1 MNQTKGNEPMS
12 ANELRIIKST
22 EIIPVDHP
30 VFLLY
35 GQPGICKTSLGYS
48 AKDPLILDFDNG
60 AHRAANRR
68 DTLVINSWSDA
79 SALPEHATALA
90 PYSTIVVDTVGRAL
104 DAILAHIA
112 LTEPKK
118 APAGNPT
125 QQGWG
130 TLKNYFRN
138 WMNALRGLGKDV
150 ILIAHDKEDKDND
163 IRIVRPDILGGS
175 YAEVFKIADFVGYV
189 SMVGKQRILDFSPT
203 DKWIG
208 KNPAQ
213 WQPFAVPPVEKAR
226 TFLAQLVD
234 QGREALGKTSQ
245 ASASTAQIVQDWT
258 LAIAGYTMAEEFSRA
273 VPQIKSLNATLYPQ
287 VAKLL
292 MDRASALGF
301 TYDKYHKLFEK
312 AQEAMVTL

>member
-1 MNQTKGNEPMS
+1 MS
-12 ANELRIIKST
+12 TELRIIKST

-30 VFLLY
+30 IFLLY

-48 AKDPLILDFDNG
+48 AKDPLILDFDRG

-68 DTLVINSWSDA
+68 DTLVIDSWSDA
-79 SALPEHATALA
+79 SALAEHATVLA
-90 PYSTIVVDTVGRAL
+90 PYSTIVVDTVGRCL
-104 DAILAHIA
+104 DSILAHIA

-118 APAGNPT
+118 APGGNPT

-245 ASASTAQIVQDWT
+245 SSATVAQQVQDWT
-258 LAIAGYTMAEEFSRA
+258 VAIAGYTLTDEFNRA
-273 VPQIKSLNATLYPQ
+273 VPQIKQLNATLYPQ

-292 MDRASALGF
+292 MDRATVLGF
-301 TYDKYHKLFEK
+301 TYDKEQKLF
-312 AQEAMVTL
+312 ARPQEAMVTL